1 MELQNECWPT
11 EIRLSP
17 DKRSLN
23 IRFEDGSNYGFEAEY
38 LRIESP
44 SAEVQGHSPSE
55 KKTVSGK
62 RDVKILSLDPVGN
75 YAVKLRFDDGHD
87 TGIYTW
93 RYFVELGQQFESK
106 WSDYLARLDLEG
118 LRRDYGS
125 IITLAPTDTR
135 S

>member
-17 DKRSLN
+17 DKHSLN
-23 IRFEDGSNYGFEAEY
+23 IRFEDGSNYELTAEY

-44 SAEVQGHSPSE
+44 SAEVQGHSPAE
-55 KKTVSGK
+55 KKTVTGK
-62 RDVKILSLDPVGN
+62 SNVKILALDPVGN

-93 RYFVELGQQFESK
+93 RYFSELGEKFETK
-106 WSDYLARLDLEG
+106 WNEYLEKLKLAG
-118 LRRDYGS
+118 LHRD
-125 IITLAPTDTR
+125 
-135 S
+135 

>member
-1 MELQNECWPT
+1 MELQSECWPV

-23 IRFEDGSNYGFEAEY
+23 IRFDDGSSYEFQAEY

-44 SAEVQGHSPSE
+44 SAEVQGHSPAE

-62 RDVKILSLDPVGN
+62 RDVRIMALDPVGN

-93 RYFVELGQQFESK
+93 RYFKELGQKFGDK
-106 WSDYLARLDLEG
+106 WSDYLARLDLAG
-118 LRRDYGS
+118 LSRD
-125 IITLAPTDTR
+125 
-135 S
+135 

>member
-23 IRFEDGSNYGFEAEY
+23 ISFEDGLNYGFEAEY
-38 LRIESP
+38 LRVESP

-62 RDVKILSLDPVGN
+62 RDVRILSLDPVGN

-93 RYFVELGQQFESK
+93 RYFLELGQKFEAK
-106 WSDYLARLDLEG
+106 WSDYLARLDLAG
-118 LRRDYGS
+118 LRRD
-125 IITLAPTDTR
+125 
-135 S
+135 